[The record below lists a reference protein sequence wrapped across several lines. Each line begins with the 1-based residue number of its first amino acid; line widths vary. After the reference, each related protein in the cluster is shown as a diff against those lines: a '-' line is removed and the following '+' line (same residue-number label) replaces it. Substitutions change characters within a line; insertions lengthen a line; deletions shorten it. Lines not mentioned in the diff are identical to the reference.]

1 MNLLVI
7 GNGLDLDLK
16 LPTKYS
22 DFLDFTKAF
31 SFFDDVMDK
40 IDEFNINEYNLIDK
54 KFKALYHPNLLD
66 IHQKT
71 QSILKI
77 FDKSF
82 SDKFI
87 NKACKDFFYCVHNNC
102 WIEYFNER
110 HEQNLIAGEN
120 WIDLEGEIQRVIDI
134 FENKGLF
141 EIVDD
146 KHHKNINPTSNF
158 IADSLKIQNL
168 IDEFY
173 SSKTTL
179 FTADYKKFKEN
190 LLQDFEKFVMAL
202 GIYLD
207 FFVGQIKPNVA
218 NSSKELQ
225 KLLTSEPIDRVLSFN
240 YINNFRKETLSKDNI
255 CFIHGAVHYLQ
266 DLQKHFTENLES
278 EDKDFLNIEKIIH
291 RNKMIIGF
299 DSLQNS
305 DEFSAEDFEL
315 EFVDY
320 RKYFQRIYKGT
331 DSTYVDWL
339 NGYQARLRKYVRTT
353 TNTENW
359 ENLYQQ
365 RLQAELS
372 CSIPN
377 NVFIFGHS
385 LDATDNEILKD
396 IFLREHDDT
405 KIKIFYHDSNA
416 RKRVITNLIKIL
428 GKPTLVE
435 KTKGKNPTITFVAQS
450 YADL

>member
-7 GNGLDLDLK
+7 GNGLDLDLG

-22 DFLDFTKAF
+22 DFLDFVNAF
-31 SFFDDVMDK
+31 MFSVVSDVAKINDFDRYENFHFNNLNDEHKKLKNTLENFDK
-40 IDEFNINEYNLIDK
+40 IF
-54 KFKALYHPNLLD
+54 AH
-66 IHQKT
+66 
-71 QSILKI
+71 
-77 FDKSF
+77 
-82 SDKFI
+82 KFI
-87 NKACKDFFYCVHNNC
+87 NKACKDFFHCVHNNC

-110 HEQNLIAGEN
+110 YEQNLIVGEN
-120 WIDLEGEIQRVIDI
+120 WIDLENE
-134 FENKGLF
+134 
-141 EIVDD
+141 
-146 KHHKNINPTSNF
+146 
-158 IADSLKIQNL
+158 IQNL
-168 IDEFY
+168 ITVLENQNYFEIQKGTSQPREISDSEFFSNWLNTILSNTY
-173 SSKTTL
+173 TQNKIPIFET
-179 FTADYKKFKEN
+179 DYKNLKKY
-190 LLQDFEKFVMAL
+190 LLQNFEKFIMAL

-207 FFVGQIKPNVA
+207 FFVGQLQPNVENA
-218 NSSKELQ
+218 SKELQ

-240 YINNFRKETLSKDNI
+240 YVNNFRKEPLSKDNI

-266 DLQKHFTENLES
+266 DLQEHFTDNLQPA
-278 EDKDFLNIEKIIH
+278 DKEFLNIKNIIN

-377 NVFIFGHS
+377 NIFIFGHS

-396 IFLREHDDT
+396 IFLREYDDT

-428 GKPTLVE
+428 GKSNLVE
-435 KTKGKNPTITFVAQS
+435 KTKGKNPTISFTEQT
-450 YADL
+450 Y